1 MRMFSL
7 LGRAAVRSP
16 FVFGSTARAAL
27 PHFNVLPL
35 VAAAGV
41 ISVLAQPPEA
51 AECMGKRKKKDS
63 VLEDDMYEVDYIKA
77 RKLEKGKP
85 LYLIRWKGFDDDKYD
100 TWEPLEN
107 LSGFEPDISAFEAKQ
122 KKDNEE
128 FARQLAERKASRQQA
143 TGKDKAKA
151 GDGTA
156 GSGDDEDVEGGEGS
170 EGNSAGTI
178 VKQEGAKTGRRM
190 SPFWNKV
197 LPGAQPGEYI
207 CQEPTPSGGI
217 CGAKLHPG
225 AGATVIKRHFEGK
238 HKRTYQ
244 ELMGY
249 LDADVVDVGAAA
261 TDGAQPTIKAQPF
274 SEERKAECN
283 MACARWL
290 VKSVSSLSSLH
301 ARSHCR
307 SATSRFVT
315 SSKNSHAARGVR
327 PAIT

>member
-107 LSGFEPDISAFEAKQ
+107 VDHHVGKPALHAYLAMARKLGDAVIDHVMAGRTPRAACEFFDEVTKRLVALRQCDRACRLDRLDTDLTSQRAHAMLHSALRSSENGCALIVGC
-122 KKDNEE
+122 
-128 FARQLAERKASRQQA
+128 APSVAAAPTSTTSASR
-143 TGKDKAKA
+143 
-151 GDGTA
+151 
-156 GSGDDEDVEGGEGS
+156 
-170 EGNSAGTI
+170 
-178 VKQEGAKTGRRM
+178 
-190 SPFWNKV
+190 
-197 LPGAQPGEYI
+197 
-207 CQEPTPSGGI
+207 
-217 CGAKLHPG
+217 
-225 AGATVIKRHFEGK
+225 
-238 HKRTYQ
+238 
-244 ELMGY
+244 
-249 LDADVVDVGAAA
+249 
-261 TDGAQPTIKAQPF
+261 
-274 SEERKAECN
+274 
-283 MACARWL
+283 
-290 VKSVSSLSSLH
+290 
-301 ARSHCR
+301 
-307 SATSRFVT
+307 
-315 SSKNSHAARGVR
+315 
-327 PAIT
+327 